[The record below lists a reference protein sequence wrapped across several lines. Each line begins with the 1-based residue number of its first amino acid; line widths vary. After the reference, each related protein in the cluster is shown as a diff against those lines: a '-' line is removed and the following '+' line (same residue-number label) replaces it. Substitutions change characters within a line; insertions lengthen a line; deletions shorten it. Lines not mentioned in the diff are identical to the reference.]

1 MSNKEAFIIINNIIY
16 HNEKY
21 EQNKIDEAVKI
32 IRKII
37 KEREAENG

>member
-21 EQNKIDEAVKI
+21 EQNKIDEAVKT

-37 KEREAENG
+37 KEKENE